1 MPDILGVR
9 GAVRT
14 EWLTRVWKQRD
25 HSLIEIV
32 LAAESNRSGN
42 FVGISISTC
51 DIIYSG
57 HLQNMGPKEG

>member
-1 MPDILGVR
+1 MAYQGM
-9 GAVRT
+9 
-14 EWLTRVWKQRD
+14 EKRD
-25 HSLIEIV
+25 HILIEIV